1 MSLFDDASL
10 VLIPDGAKD
19 GTLYSVKPTD
29 GTGDFTF
36 TRGSNLAATRV
47 DENGLIEKGRE
58 NLFLQSNTFDVSTNW
73 INTNSTETSGQSG
86 YDGSSDAWKITS
98 TSTLNAFLR
107 QIISFSG
114 VNTIS
119 VYAKAG
125 TSNFLLISIEGG
137 GNTWFNLSAGTIG
150 TDASISS
157 NIEDMGSGWYR
168 CSVVWNASIT
178 GVRLYVCD
186 ADNSAAVTSGNFI
199 YIQDA
204 QVEQGLVATDYI
216 ETGATTAQA
225 GILEDLPRID
235 YSGGASCPALL
246 LEPQRTNDFP
256 HSEYLDS
263 WTSNRLDRTAN
274 NVDSPEGVQNAYKMA
289 QQSGLTTAPNIA
301 YAGITAGTKTLSIFA
316 KAGTFDHIALV
327 YDGTTYFDLT
337 NGTIGTTAIGHTA
350 VITNMGNGWYRC
362 AITKTTT
369 GTYTAAYYFAQND
382 GTITTSDTQGYMYAY
397 GAMIEAG
404 SYPTSYIPTYGSSVT
419 RSADVPNIS
428 SGSSIFNDSEGTFYV
443 EIEGLS
449 DTTSVKVI
457 TIGDG
462 TSSNRVQIFYQS
474 GTNITTN
481 VISGGSAQVSGF
493 TTSATQTDNNKVL
506 IRYASNN
513 AKMYLNGTEIASD
526 TSVTPPSG
534 LNVLRFDNGVGAAL
548 FEGEVKQLL
557 YFPTA
562 LTDAECIA
570 LTRPYNTYQEWVD
583 GEGLTWESKSCT
595 NQSIL
600 ELQNL

>member
-58 NLFLQSNTFDVSTNW
+58 NLLLQSNQFDTTWVQFQGS
-73 INTNSTETSGQSG
+73 SVTSGQEG
-86 YDGSSDAWKITS
+86 YDGSSNAWK
-98 TSTLNAFLR
+98 LNV
-107 QIISFSG
+107 
-114 VNTIS
+114 VNTQLYSGLYQVIS
-119 VYAKAG
+119 GSYVGTQSIYAKAG
-125 TSNFLLISIEGG
+125 TLDHIGFVNMSGSGFSA
-137 GNTWFNLSAGTIG
+137 WFDLTNGTIG
-150 TDASISS
+150 TQGGSNIDASIESVG
-157 NIEDMGSGWYR
+157 NGWYR
-168 CSVVWNASIT
+168 LSVT
-178 GVRLYVCD
+178 Q
-186 ADNSAAVTSGNFI
+186 SGAKSYFQIKPSDSENLPSSSNGYI

-204 QVEQGLVATDYI
+204 QLEAGLVATDYI

-246 LEPQRTNDFP
+246 LEPQRTNLITN
-256 HSEYLDS
+256 SEYFGTWTGS
-263 WTSNRLDRTAN
+263 TYITSNYAI
-274 NVDSPEGVQNAYKMA
+274 SPDGSQNA
-289 QQSGLTTAPNIA
+289 S
-301 YAGITAGTKTLSIFA
+301 
-316 KAGTFDHIALV
+316 
-327 YDGTTYFDLT
+327 
-337 NGTIGTTAIGHTA
+337 
-350 VITNMGNGWYRC
+350 RC
-362 AITKTTT
+362 LFT
-369 GTYTAAYYFAQND
+369 GSNQVL
-382 GTITTSDTQGYMYAY
+382 TITSSLSTGVSCSATIYVKGTSGETIRLAAGGVDTMHTLNGDWQRIETNATSINSTFVLNTFG
-397 GAMIEAG
+397 GATARDLLIFGAQLEEG

-449 DTTSVKVI
+449 DTASTKVI

-570 LTRPYNTYQEWVD
+570 LTT
-583 GEGLTWESKSCT
+583 L
-595 NQSIL
+595 
-600 ELQNL
+600 